1 MFVLFLVITSRLF
14 HQYKETGNRLA
25 KYLGI
30 SFLLG
35 GIEYAFLGVPM
46 LFFPH
51 EFVLLK
57 ITGIIAWIFVYFVL
71 ITAWTAVSYV
81 YPKFPL
87 KPLFVV
93 LTFVFIGIIVY
104 LVSPFVP
111 AFINEA
117 GIIDYADTP
126 AMMVGGL
133 LLTGTYLPMGLVFF
147 YRAYK
152 KKLYVKGITFGLGL
166 VLNLIFL
173 PISYQVNNYSTFVF
187 FTVLAALGMTS
198 IAIGVLLSSSAPTP
212 QPQVQS

>member
-1 MFVLFLVITSRLF
+1 M
-14 HQYKETGNRLA
+14 
-25 KYLGI
+25 
-30 SFLLG
+30 
-35 GIEYAFLGVPM
+35 
-46 LFFPH
+46 
-51 EFVLLK
+51 
-57 ITGIIAWIFVYFVL
+57 YFV
-71 ITAWTAVSYV
+71 SR
-81 YPKFPL
+81 
-87 KPLFVV
+87 
-93 LTFVFIGIIVY
+93 
-104 LVSPFVP
+104 FVP